1 MTRTWIARPGLRT
14 ALGWMVGI
22 ALAGRGAA
30 APADPT
36 RLVIAPAGWRADP
49 EHASAL
55 AQRFAATSHLGGIS
69 AVTAA
74 EAYVADRPGV
84 ALFATRATAV
94 LPAGDAQGAH
104 ASRAALDALRA
115 SSGRSGLT
123 GGSAEEESWHEQVET
138 EARQVTATLGWR
150 DPTSHAVDAARV
162 VVASDGKRIVAV
174 TGECLANDTADRGA
188 VAACRAALASL
199 DPGIAVTQRVPLV
212 LAAASAE
219 DRSSPARG
227 ATGTGS
233 PSRAPTTMSAAGEPA
248 ASNDRVRMPPM
259 TIAPD
264 TRSNDRRTGY
274 VGAGVVVL
282 AALFWWNRRRRDR
295 FEREDRGAP
304 TRRAA
309 RDDDADD
316 LHAAARSE
324 APDAPGRHD
333 RPSRRD
339 RRDPP

>member
-1 MTRTWIARPGLRT
+1 MMRKRGGARA
-14 ALGWMVGI
+14 ALACMVGI
-22 ALAGRGAA
+22 VLARDGAA
-30 APADPT
+30 SADPS

-49 EHASAL
+49 EQASAL
-55 AQRFAATSHLGGIS
+55 AQRFAATSHFGGLS

-84 ALFATRATAV
+84 ALFATRATAM
-94 LPAGDAQGAH
+94 LPAGEAQAAR
-104 ASRAALDALRA
+104 ASKAALDALRA

-138 EARQVTATLGWR
+138 QARQVTATLGWR
-150 DPTSHAVDAARV
+150 DPTSHAIETARV

-174 TGECLANDTADRGA
+174 TGECLANVTADRGA
-188 VAACRAALASL
+188 VAACAAALASL
-199 DPGIAVTQRVPLV
+199 DPGIAVAQRVPLA
-212 LAAASAE
+212 LAAASA
-219 DRSSPARG
+219 DDTSSPVRG
-227 ATGTGS
+227 AASAGS
-233 PSRAPTTMSAAGEPA
+233 TAQRAPTTMSVAPGEPA

-264 TRSNDRRTGY
+264 ARSNDRRTGY

-282 AALFWWNRRRRDR
+282 AAMFWWNRRRRDR

-304 TRRAA
+304 PRPAA

-324 APDAPGRHD
+324 APDAPDRHD